1 MKRITLFFIASFC
14 VLILFNSCNN
24 ANYSLAEASQDISS
38 NDDANYEADGR
49 KVIKT
54 ASIKLEVNHLEE
66 SIIEL
71 KKALK
76 PINGY
81 VYNYEINND
90 SYTQDR

>member
-1 MKRITLFFIASFC
+1 M
-14 VLILFNSCNN
+14 
-24 ANYSLAEASQDISS
+24 AEASQDISS